1 MKNLNKAFTGLLASI
16 ILIQPL
22 SVFAYSKK
30 ENVYVNLNTD
40 GTVIKSVVNNQLSI
54 KNIEDIEDQ
63 TLLNNITN
71 LNGHEEYSLKDN
83 SLIWKANGKDIL
95 YSGLIEKAMPISVKA
110 TYYLNDKEIDVK
122 KLSNKK
128 GKVKIVLDLTNNA
141 IDTETGLYIPF
152 VVTVGTTIS
161 SKNNSNVEITNGKV
175 INNGNT
181 NVALAIAAPG
191 LYESLG
197 IDELKSL
204 NKVTISFDTTNF
216 SMNNIYFV
224 ATPKLLE
231 DSDLDIFNKMSDIT
245 SSISTLQENM
255 NKIEEGSK
263 SLSDGANTLSDGATS
278 LSSALNEANEGMNKL
293 QSGSISLDEGLK
305 QIISALNNAQ
315 SLLANQNLSGSLEN
329 LKYLKSKNNEAIAT
343 LKQSL
348 NSINTVSGLTE
359 EQILNVNSILSDT
372 IKTNEQK
379 VYALVAGGYYNQQT
393 ATNVLSNYSLITLL
407 SANNTAIDTTINS
420 LTSLSEQITKLV
432 TELNTAL
439 ISAEKGS
446 SELSNGISTLKT
458 GINAIYEGS
467 TTLKDGAIS
476 LSSGASEL
484 SNGIV
489 EFNKQGINKLSSYA
503 DKINNYSYKV
513 EKLIELSKNYK
524 GFASNNANET
534 TFIYKM
540 KSVK

>member
-54 KNIEDIEDQ
+54 KDVEDIEDQ
-63 TLLNNITN
+63 TLLNNIIN

-122 KLSNKK
+122 KLSDKK

-152 VVTVGTTIS
+152 LVTVGTTIS

-231 DSDLDIFNKMSDIT
+231 DSDLDIFNKMSGIT

-329 LKYLKSKNNEAIAT
+329 LKYLKSKNNEAIST

-348 NSINTVSGLTE
+348 NSINTVLDLTE
-359 EQILNVNSILSDT
+359 EQILNVNSILSAT
-372 IKTNEQK
+372 TKTNEQK
-379 VYALVAGGYYNQQT
+379 VYALVVGGYYNQQT

-407 SANNTAIDTTINS
+407 SANNTAIDATINS

-446 SELSNGISTLKT
+446 SELSNGISTLKI
-458 GINAIYEGS
+458 GINEIYEGS
-467 TTLKDGAIS
+467 TALKDGAIS

>member
-263 SLSDGANTLSDGATS
+263 SLSGGANTLSDGATS

-439 ISAEKGS
+439 IIAEKGS

>member
-231 DSDLDIFNKMSDIT
+231 DSDLDIFNKMSGIT

-305 QIISALNNAQ
+305 KIISALNNAQ
-315 SLLANQNLSGSLEN
+315 SLLANQNLNGSLEN
-329 LKYLKSKNNEAIAT
+329 LKYLKSKNNEAIST

-372 IKTNEQK
+372 TKTNEQK

-439 ISAEKGS
+439 IIAEKGS

>member
-315 SLLANQNLSGSLEN
+315 SLLANQNLSGSLES

-372 IKTNEQK
+372 TKTNEQK
-379 VYALVAGGYYNQQT
+379 VYALIAGGYYNQQT

-524 GFASNNANET
+524 GFGSNNANET